1 MDEIQNASRRDEQRI
16 DKMAKFCKEL
26 ADRVSELETRNTAL
40 ETCLSNLRG
49 SGFKLDYASKLKPS
63 PELLQ
68 AIKKAASECLPVQK
82 TGSFKKD
89 GKDIVYAVLKDYQ
102 EATNNALRLNNIAIN
117 FIENKETMELTTE
130 VKSLSSGESRSITT
144 KVEPSANPDAE
155 KAKFGGFMKAKGKML
170 ANLLDL
176 D

>member
-1 MDEIQNASRRDEQRI
+1 MEDNTRI
-16 DKMAKFCKEL
+16 DKMAKFCQDL
-26 ADRVSELETRNTAL
+26 DIRLSNI

-49 SGFKLDYASKLKPS
+49 SGFKIDYVLKLKPS

-102 EATNNALRLNNIAIN
+102 EASNNALKSNNLSIN
-117 FIENKETMELTTE
+117 FIENKDTMELTTE
-130 VKSLSSGESRSITT
+130 VVLLSKGESRSIKT
-144 KVEPSANPDAE
+144 KVEPSSNPDIE